1 MMNMELMNFT
11 NLPRK
16 KKSYG
21 GANGSKLSVIING
34 ATYMLKLSAHAE
46 KNSSMSYSNSAV
58 SEYLGSHIFNTVG
71 IETQETI
78 LGVYT
83 YKGTDRIA
91 VACKDFTSNGFILQ
105 DFASLKNQIIDS
117 ASNGLGTELDD
128 ILEAIEKQTFLNQRT
143 LANHFWNIFAIDA
156 LIGNSN
162 RHNGD
167 WGFLYNEEKDDLKLA
182 PIFDCGSCLF
192 PQADENT
199 LKLCLKDERN
209 FKSRIYD
216 FPTSSIKLN
225 NRRINYYNFI
235 NSHAYKGC
243 DEAFMRMKD
252 KIDLSKI
259 NNLIDEIP
267 CITDTHKTF
276 LKKILKARF
285 ETFYIKCMK

>member
-1 MMNMELMNFT
+1 MELMNFT
-11 NLPRK
+11 NLSTK

-21 GANGSKLSVIING
+21 GANGSKLSIVING
-34 ATYMLKLSAHAE
+34 YTYMLKLPAHAE
-46 KNSSMSYSNSAV
+46 KNDNMSYSNSAV
-58 SEYLGSHIFNTVG
+58 SEYLGSNIFNMTG
-71 IETQETI
+71 IEAQETI

-83 YKGTDRIA
+83 YKGINRIA
-91 VACKDFTSNGFILQ
+91 VACKDFTVGGFVLQ
-105 DFASLKNQIIDS
+105 DFAYLKNQIIDS

-128 ILEAIEKQTFLNQRT
+128 ILEAIERQTFFDPGM
-143 LANHFWNIFAIDA
+143 LASHFWNMFAIDA
-156 LIGNSN
+156 LIGNWD
-162 RHNGD
+162 RHNGN
-167 WGFLYNEEKDDLKLA
+167 WGFLYNEEKDELKLA

-225 NRRINYYNFI
+225 DRRINYYNFI

-252 KIDLSKI
+252 KIDLPKI
-259 NNLIDEIP
+259 NDLIDDVP
-267 CITDTHKTF
+267 CINDTHKTF